1 MAMFRVLVS
10 DKIAKEGLTPLLDS
24 GQVEVVEKNVN
35 EAEDL
40 ESYDALLVRSATKVT
55 AEVLE
60 KMPRLKI
67 IGRAGVGVDNIDVAA
82 ATARGIVVVNAPD
95 GNTIATAEHT
105 FALMLA
111 MARKLCQANASLRRG
126 EIGRASCREMGET
139 AVVAGAVKKEAARQ
153 RR

>member
-1 MAMFRVLVS
+1 MFRVLVS

-60 KMPRLKI
+60 L
-67 IGRAGVGVDNIDVAA
+67 
-82 ATARGIVVVNAPD
+82 
-95 GNTIATAEHT
+95 
-105 FALMLA
+105 
-111 MARKLCQANASLRRG
+111 SL
-126 EIGRASCREMGET
+126 IHI
-139 AVVAGAVKKEAARQ
+139 
-153 RR
+153 